1 MAFIYW
7 LNIGIL
13 LALFIAQLLFRR
25 FFVRYGKFM
34 LPISAIVIFA
44 LPAYESFLQYQVW
57 SADPFSQSFL
67 PPHTGI
73 GYFIGYI
80 GTRFFAHW
88 ILALLAA
95 LVLPAVASYFN
106 RRLGERFFEKEELPL
121 FALGIFLSGYPGFLF
136 YIVLLLFAELLL
148 TTYYSLLSKGRAPL
162 YYLWLP
168 LAIFAILIAQWL
180 IPKEFT
186 VLFNI

>member
-1 MAFIYW
+1 MVFIYW
-7 LNIGIL
+7 LNIGVL
-13 LALFIAQLLFRR
+13 LAIFIAELFFCR
-25 FFVRYGKFM
+25 FFLRYGKFM
-34 LPISAIVIFA
+34 LPISAVVIFA

-57 SADPFSQSFL
+57 SADPVSHL
-67 PPHTGI
+67 LIPPYTSA

-88 ILALLAA
+88 ILALLVA

-106 RRLGERFFEKEELPL
+106 RRSGERFFEKEELPL

-136 YIVLLLFAELLL
+136 YIILLLLAELFLSA
-148 TTYYSLLSKGRAPL
+148 YYTARGKDRAPM

-168 LAIFAILIAQWL
+168 LAIFAILITNWL
-180 IPKEFT
+180 IPREFT
-186 VLFNI
+186 ALFGL